1 MRRLGWVV
9 VLLATAGSFAYS
21 AAVLAAVEFGGF
33 FVRLVDR
40 DLPHRS
46 VPAIYFEIL
55 IAECRVPLAVAGV
68 LTLTL
73 MLDRVHWR
81 TKSDSE
87 STLKPD
93 EQPHAEHDV

>member
-1 MRRLGWVV
+1 MKLGWVA

-46 VPAIYFEIL
+46 VPAIFFEIL
-55 IAECRVPLAVAGV
+55 AAECRVPLAVAGV

-73 MLDRVHWR
+73 LLDRVHWR

-87 STLKPD
+87 STLKAD
-93 EQPHAEHDV
+93 EQPQAEHDV